1 MIHGSGL
8 SWETSLERKA
18 WSDFLIDQ
26 ILAHWS
32 VISSAKDIRE
42 IIPDFDSLSKEQ
54 SAVLFAELMVCV
66 AYYESSWRPA
76 ITAKDVNGRSEKKY
90 LATGL
95 FQMNEIDQKTYK
107 TDTEY
112 THEELKN
119 PLNNIEVAIKI
130 ICTVIQVRG
139 KISFL
144 ASERSPI
151 LRYFFA
157 TLVKDTAIGIN
168 VFSDYRKHY
177 KRISSLFLPQVE
189 SSVDKIREDIVSML
203 LKDVGQRE
211 TNGKN
216 RSPLIDSICKFFGL
230 PMGQPYCIGWVV
242 HRVDGYCAAK
252 GLKNPLP
259 KTMSTQEF
267 YRRTPAAYK
276 KPKGVKAS
284 KADVG
289 IQQQYADA
297 NRGHAYVLTD
307 DEGVYQPTVE
317 ANTNPA
323 GSRDGDGIYENSRS
337 QAGDLSKKY
346 LGAVDIAKWI
356 SDANKA

>member
-32 VISSAKDIRE
+32 IISSAKDIRE

-76 ITAKDVNGRSEKKY
+76 IAAKDVNGRSERKY

-157 TLVKDTAIGIN
+157 TLVKDTAIGAN

-230 PMGQPYCIGWVV
+230 PFGQPYCIGWVV
-242 HRVDGYCAAK
+242 YRVDGYCAAK